1 MATAQTFFD
10 PFSIR
15 SLLTLPALD
24 DDTSSAW
31 HLSAFEKSLTS
42 TTFLL
47 DELQDEKLES
57 LKTDLFC
64 LNLDDVSLP
73 DLDSASDS
81 AVATDAEGDELHSA
95 ADGAGTDTE
104 GDIWSLPD
112 VAHGTRAAGL
122 LSWDSFLKRADPPP
136 KPAYLSE
143 TETGHFGQFLHS
155 STRNSDQAVLR
166 HAKPNNFLSS
176 LRELSV
182 GRESV
187 FFSYDDE
194 NVTFKA
200 RYDDY
205 TLPDIGV
212 GIMDSLVL
220 GFLQLGNDMRALRS
234 FVDKASVSPRHR
246 MRKAL
251 SAAIDTAVF
260 ALEKNFEESRFAM
273 MSLLQMQETIKRP
286 SIVVAS
292 LRTLTEHCSEDA
304 GSMPSLVQICNT
316 LGSEHPW
323 LRGALQEV
331 VRRGVSSQIEVIN
344 QSVGLETTSVYSN
357 ISADKSTTEAEST
370 RSLLAPEAIEVLT
383 ESRQALVLMKASC
396 DDHPL
401 LAQGSISDAK
411 LQWESSWEA
420 ITKLQI
426 KAADYETS
434 LKEAIL
440 GLRGSAFSPLS
451 EAPPQRSHRHAEQL
465 AATSMSH
472 LANLHF
478 EAPGVLQTALGNEV
492 ARFQDHLCLAVT
504 TALSTAYLDTSDS
517 QPDLDQSLSLSL
529 MPLLTSQHRLLSYSI
544 LSLLFE
550 THDLRSHLQTQNRFQ
565 LLGDAMFASRLSHA
579 LFDSSESSG
588 EGRRRKGGR
597 TGLRLQ
603 SRDTWPPASS
613 ELRLVL
619 MGILS
624 ESISTDDG
632 QRQRKLASRASTPLL
647 ESLSFAIRD
656 LSDEDLEKCR
666 DADTIHALDF
676 LALQYKPPT
685 PLLEAVITSRSLKV
699 YDDIFMH
706 LLRVLRLKSTAQEL
720 VRSITGRGGPASIAV
735 PKDLKM
741 RLEMHHF
748 ISTLADWAQN
758 AAIGSKWASFAATLN
773 QVEAFLKKRDYDGV
787 LMVGK
792 GLDYIKSLHESIV
805 DDIARSLFLKKKYK
819 EVRAVLDD
827 TFNIVLLLAKHI
839 RIEQSSESDTGD
851 GEMIQQLYESFRK
864 QVRRFLTYLQS
875 NSNESRDQR
884 DSRGPEALMEQLTLR
899 LDMYGYYAEKT

>member
-1 MATAQTFFD
+1 MARAQNFCD

-47 DELQDEKLES
+47 DEPQDEKPES

-73 DLDSASDS
+73 DLDSTTDS
-81 AVATDAEGDELHSA
+81 AVATDAEGGEPHSA
-95 ADGAGTDTE
+95 AYGSGIEIE
-104 GDIWSLPD
+104 GDFWSLPD
-112 VAHGTRAAGL
+112 VARGTCAVGL
-122 LSWDSFLKRADPPP
+122 LSWDNFLEKIDPRP

-143 TETGHFGQFLHS
+143 TETGIFGQLLHS
-155 STRNSDQAVLR
+155 STRNSDQTVPR
-166 HAKPNNFLSS
+166 HAKPNSFLSS

-194 NVTFKA
+194 NAAFKA
-200 RYDDY
+200 RYDNY
-205 TLPDIGV
+205 TLLDIGV
-212 GIMDSLVL
+212 DIMDSLVL
-220 GFLQLGNDMRALRS
+220 GFLQLGNDMRALRA
-234 FVDKASVSPRHR
+234 FVEKESVSPRHR

-251 SAAIDTAVF
+251 SAAIDTAIF
-260 ALEKNFEESRFAM
+260 ALETNFEASRFAM

-292 LRTLTEHCSEDA
+292 LRTLTKHCSEDT
-304 GSMPSLVQICNT
+304 GSMPSLVQICDT

-331 VRRGVSSQIEVIN
+331 VRRCASSQIEAIN
-344 QSVGLETTSVYSN
+344 QSLGLGTTFVYSN
-357 ISADKSTTEAEST
+357 ISVDKSTTEADST
-370 RSLLAPEAIEVLT
+370 GSLLAPEVIEVLA
-383 ESRQALVLMKASC
+383 ESQQALVLMKESC
-396 DDHPL
+396 ADHPL
-401 LAQGSISDAK
+401 FTQGSISDAK

-426 KAADYETS
+426 KAYEYETN
-434 LKEAIL
+434 LKEVIL
-440 GLRGSAFSPLS
+440 GLHWSTFSLLS
-451 EAPPQRSHRHAEQL
+451 EAQPQCSHRHVEQL
-465 AATSMSH
+465 AAISLSD
-472 LANLHF
+472 LANLRL
-478 EAPGVLQTALGNEV
+478 EAPSILQTALGNEV
-492 ARFQDHLCLAVT
+492 ARFQDHLCIAIT
-504 TALSTAYLDTSDS
+504 SALSTADLDSFDS
-517 QPDLDQSLSLSL
+517 HPDLDQSISLSL

-550 THDLRSHLQTQNRFQ
+550 THDLRIHLQTQNRFQ

-588 EGRRRKGGR
+588 EGRRRKGGH

-619 MGILS
+619 LGILS
-624 ESISTDDG
+624 ESIPTGDS
-632 QRQRKLASRASTPLL
+632 QIQRKLASRASTPLL

-685 PLLEAVITSRSLKV
+685 HLLESVITSRSLKV
-699 YDDIFMH
+699 YDDIFVH
-706 LLRVLRLKSTAQEL
+706 LLRLLRLKSTAQEL
-720 VRSITGRGGPASIAV
+720 VRSVTCRGGSRSIAV
-735 PKDLKM
+735 LKDRKM

-748 ISTLADWAQN
+748 ISTLANWAQN
-758 AAIGSKWASFAATLN
+758 TAIGSKWASFAATLN
-773 QVEAFLKKRDYDGV
+773 RVEEVLKKRDYDGV
-787 LMVGK
+787 LLVGR
-792 GLDYIKSLHESIV
+792 GLDYIKSLHESVV

-827 TFNIVLLLAKHI
+827 TFNIVLQLVKHI
-839 RIEQSSESDTGD
+839 RIQQSSESGTGD

-864 QVRRFLTYLQS
+864 HVRRFLTYLRS
-875 NSNESRDQR
+875 NSNESRDQS
-884 DSRGPEALMEQLTLR
+884 DSRGPEALMEQLALR
-899 LDMYGYYAEKT
+899 LDMYGYYTEKT